1 MSGLGSAGQGN
12 IVLYDGLVGGEGHV
26 PEVEGGQVLELSPLP
41 RMQMEK
47 HEEDIASHVH
57 SDVCW
62 KSKSGL
68 VFISSL
74 DVKLCDVVFYLLHW

>member
-1 MSGLGSAGQGN
+1 MNIKLSTPCQTQVSGLGSAGQGD
-12 IVLYDGLVGGEGHV
+12 VVFYDGLVGGEGHV

-57 SDVCW
+57 SDVCYVLKVEVW
-62 KSKSGL
+62 SYR
-68 VFISSL
+68 
-74 DVKLCDVVFYLLHW
+74 C